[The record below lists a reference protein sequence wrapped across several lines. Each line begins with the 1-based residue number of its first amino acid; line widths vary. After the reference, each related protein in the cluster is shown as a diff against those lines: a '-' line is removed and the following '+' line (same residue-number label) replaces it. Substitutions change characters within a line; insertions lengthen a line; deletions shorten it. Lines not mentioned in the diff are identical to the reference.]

1 MFFFQFIFVL
11 LARYVCMHN
20 FSGKSKQTQAV
31 YTRKLLITCP
41 VIKSF
46 KFQVAFKIIKMNF
59 WCIKKVQVPFLFK
72 FNITLFC
79 SKKLWKVKFKSYVEI
94 SGNLVIFK
102 FKSSWYFACV
112 SAVLPVSPLPIQ
124 FNLVETFK
132 L

>member
-1 MFFFQFIFVL
+1 MYKKGSSSIFV
-11 LARYVCMHN
+11 
-20 FSGKSKQTQAV
+20 
-31 YTRKLLITCP
+31 
-41 VIKSF
+41 
-46 KFQVAFKIIKMNF
+46 QV
-59 WCIKKVQVPFLFK
+59 QH
-72 FNITLFC
+72 TLFC